1 MKRLKRKFHRL
12 FLLIPLITVIDI
24 DSTLKAFPDSLIY
37 VVNQR
42 LSNRFFLFC
51 VPKMIQDSTK
61 VMFIISVLISYLF
74 TYIFLKAIEVT
85 GF

>member
-24 DSTLKAFPDSLIY
+24 ESTLKAFPDSLIY

-42 LSNRFFLFC
+42 LSNRFFFILYA
-51 VPKMIQDSTK
+51 KNDSRQYK
-61 VMFIISVLISYLF
+61 SNVY
-74 TYIFLKAIEVT
+74 YICIN
-85 GF
+85 

>member
-1 MKRLKRKFHRL
+1 MKRLKRNFHRL
-12 FLLIPLITVIDI
+12 FLLIPLITVIGI

-42 LSNRFFLFC
+42 LSNRFLFFM
-51 VPKMIQDSTK
+51 PKMIQDNTK
-61 VMFIISVLISYLF
+61 VMFIISVLISYLL

-85 GF
+85 GL